1 MWLIDLPESDDPEMW
16 RAFIAD
22 LQGIQPRGPEIV
34 AAIADAEGW
43 LEFALE
49 LEAFWAEEARKA

>member
-1 MWLIDLPESDDPEMW
+1 MWLIDPPESNDPNVW

-22 LQGIQPRGPEIV
+22 LQSIRPRSQEID

-49 LEAFWAEEARKA
+49 LAKDRAEEARTA